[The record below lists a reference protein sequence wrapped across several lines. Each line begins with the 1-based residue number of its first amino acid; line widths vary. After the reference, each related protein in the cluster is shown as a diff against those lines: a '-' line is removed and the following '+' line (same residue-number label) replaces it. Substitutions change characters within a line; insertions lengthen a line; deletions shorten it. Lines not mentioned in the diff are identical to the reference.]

1 MKNTVKINIFL
12 NLLLFNQVRVGLDRS
27 IDKAIRDTNV
37 KAIVICGKGRTFPAG
52 ADIREFDQPHKGMT
66 LINISF
72 G

>member
-1 MKNTVKINIFL
+1 M
-12 NLLLFNQVRVGLDRS
+12 GLDRS